1 MPLEP
6 LRQPWTVVCP
16 ELVGELWAVAPSCEL
31 GAVVELGLLGFVVEF
46 WSGVCAPVLGLAWV
60 LGF

>member
-16 ELVGELWAVAPSCEL
+16 ELVGVPWAFSPACEVGAVA
-31 GAVVELGLLGFVVEF
+31 ELGLLGLVVEF
-46 WSGVCAPVLGLAWV
+46 WSGVVEGLA
-60 LGF
+60 